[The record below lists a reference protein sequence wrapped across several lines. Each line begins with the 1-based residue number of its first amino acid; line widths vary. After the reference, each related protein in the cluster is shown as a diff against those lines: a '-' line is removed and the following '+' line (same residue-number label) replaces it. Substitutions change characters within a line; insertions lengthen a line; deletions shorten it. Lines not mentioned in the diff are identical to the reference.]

1 MEIKAK
7 LVKSY
12 DTGKVKAIFD
22 VILDDKFA
30 IHGVKLIA
38 GSKGDYVAMPYETWK
53 KQGQVQRTDV
63 AHPLDKE
70 TRDELY
76 RAVTDAYLD
85 HTQAAPH
92 ASGPGELPFGY

>member
-38 GSKGDYVAMPYETWK
+38 GPKGDYVAMP
-53 KQGQVQRTDV
+53 
-63 AHPLDKE
+63 
-70 TRDELY
+70 
-76 RAVTDAYLD
+76 
-85 HTQAAPH
+85 
-92 ASGPGELPFGY
+92 